1 LTENGPKISNIS
13 KEKTIKFNFTFKLN
27 STFYKDKFSC
37 ENINFNCD
45 LVSGEVDC
53 VAAAE
58 VADVVFRVSHD
69 DAPRN
74 QLAPVRN

>member
-13 KEKTIKFNFTFKLN
+13 KEKTIKFKLN

-37 ENINFNCD
+37 ENISFNCD

-58 VADVVFRVSHD
+58 VAGVVFRVSHD